1 MLTVFIDGPGINTL
15 ISPADTMPQHPPE
28 TVNRRA
34 QFRSLIGLARTATT
48 ITYGHTTLHKPSARN
63 QTSTLTR
70 QPQNGLLDAIATILV
85 RDVEVVAIAASGPNI
100 VAIQDAIQEVPGSDA
115 DGNRNYSNV
124 RIPKIAAILNQRK
137 EDRYEF
143 PDGGSFVMVKEG
155 RSHLIRSPAEADA
168 WKHYLEIPYVFYTT
182 F

>member
-1 MLTVFIDGPGINTL
+1 
-15 ISPADTMPQHPPE
+15 MPQHPPE

-34 QFRSLIGLARTATT
+34 QFRSLIGLARTVTT

-85 RDVEVVAIAASGPNI
+85 RDVEAVAIAASGLNI
-100 VAIQDAIQEVPGSDA
+100 VAIQEVLGSDP
-115 DGNRNYSNV
+115 DDNRNYSNV
-124 RIPKIAAILNQRK
+124 RIPKIAAIVNPRK
-137 EDRYEF
+137 EDKYEF

-155 RSHLIRSPAEADA
+155 RSHLVRSPAEADA

-182 F
+182 Y